1 MSFPSR
7 FLPHW
12 HRISKLSVWD
22 QSWPWARRSQ
32 VWPLDRSLK
41 PHPVW
46 FYNPWVLWAVF
57 LGGNLGQSLSIIQ
70 ILITQ
75 NFQVI
80 HFLIGLLL
88 VTYWLWASFTSM
100 IHALNHSIL
109 STSNVEDISSFNVLF
124 PQINNTDS
132 LINLGSLVGGL
143 PTQTLTA
150 IPAQQVLTTS
160 ANPKCVTNMLTAPTI
175 VKQIYVNKVCTWL
188 ANSS

>member
-1 MSFPSR
+1 
-7 FLPHW
+7 
-12 HRISKLSVWD
+12 
-22 QSWPWARRSQ
+22 
-32 VWPLDRSLK
+32 
-41 PHPVW
+41 
-46 FYNPWVLWAVF
+46 
-57 LGGNLGQSLSIIQ
+57 
-70 ILITQ
+70 
-75 NFQVI
+75 
-80 HFLIGLLL
+80 
-88 VTYWLWASFTSM
+88 M